1 MLRRIQH
8 VHFVG
13 IGGSGMS
20 GIAEVLLNLGY
31 TVSGSDLKRSATTAH
46 LAALGARILEGH
58 AGAHVAGAHVVV
70 VSTAVA
76 PDNPEVLEAR
86 HTGIPVIPRAEMLA
100 ELMRLKYSVAVAGS
114 HGKTTTTSMTAL
126 VLDRGGLD
134 PTVVVGGRVGVLG
147 SGARLGR
154 GEFLVA
160 EADESDRSFLKLSP
174 TIAVVTNIDREHL
187 DNYRGIEDIQDA
199 FVGFVN
205 KVPFYGSVVLC
216 LDDGPAQD
224 ILPRVERRVVTYG
237 LSPQAQV
244 SARDVEV
251 ARQESRFT
259 VVADHRVLGTVH
271 LAVPGAHNV
280 LNALAAV
287 AVGLDLG
294 VSFEH
299 IAAGLESFSG
309 VDRRFQIRGEAGG
322 VTVVDDYGHHPTEI
336 RATLETLR
344 RYADARRT
352 VVLFQPHRFTRTQA
366 LWDDFCRAFHLADV
380 LLVTDIYPA
389 SEKPIPGVTAEAL
402 VDALVE
408 KGHRQASYAGPLPSA
423 TQRLVSEA
431 RPDDVVL
438 TLGAGS
444 VWTAGEEVLRV
455 RRSAR

>member
-1 MLRRIQH
+1 MFRRIQH

-31 TVSGSDLKRSATTAH
+31 TVSGSDLKRSATTDH
-46 LAALGARILEGH
+46 LAALGARVLEGH
-58 AGAHVAGAHVVV
+58 DAQHIAGAHVVV
-70 VSTAVA
+70 VSTAVHA
-76 PDNPEVLEAR
+76 DNPEVLQAR

-100 ELMRLKYSVAVAGS
+100 ELMRLKYGVAVAGS

-174 TIAVVTNIDREHL
+174 TLAVVTNIDREHL
-187 DNYRGIEDIQDA
+187 DNYRGLEDIQNA
-199 FVGFVN
+199 FVSFVN
-205 KVPFYGSVVLC
+205 KVPFYGAVVLC

-244 SARDVEV
+244 SAREVEV
-251 ARQESRFT
+251 SPLDSRFT
-259 VVADHRVLGTVH
+259 VVADQTVLGRVH
-271 LAVPGAHNV
+271 LPVPGAHNV

-294 VSFEH
+294 VSFDQ
-299 IAAGLESFSG
+299 IAAGLGSFSG
-309 VDRRFQIRGEAGG
+309 VDRRFQIRGEAAGLA
-322 VTVVDDYGHHPTEI
+322 VVDDYGHHPTEI
-336 RATLETLR
+336 RATLDTLR
-344 RYADARRT
+344 RYAGSRRT

-366 LWDDFCRAFHLADV
+366 LWDEFCRAFHLADV

-389 SEKPIPGVTAEAL
+389 SESPIPGVTAEAL
-402 VDALVE
+402 VEALVE
-408 KGHRQASYAGPLPSA
+408 KGHRHASYAGALASA
-423 TQRLVSEA
+423 TQRLVAET

-444 VWTAGEEVLRV
+444 VWTAGEELLRA

>member
-1 MLRRIQH
+1 MFRRIQH

-31 TVSGSDLKRSATTAH
+31 TVSGSDLKRSATTEH
-46 LAALGARILEGH
+46 LANLGARVAEGH
-58 AGAHVAGAHVVV
+58 AAQHVVGAHVVV

-76 PDNPEVLEAR
+76 PDNPEVTQAR
-86 HTGIPVIPRAEMLA
+86 HAGIPVIPRAEMLA
-100 ELMRLKYSVAVAGS
+100 ELMRLKYGVAVAGS

-160 EADESDRSFLKLSP
+160 EADESDRSFLKLTP

-187 DNYRGIEDIQDA
+187 DNYRGLEDIQDA

-205 KVPFYGSVVLC
+205 KVPFYGTVVLC
-216 LDDGPAQD
+216 LDDGPVQD
-224 ILPRVERRVVTYG
+224 ILHRVERRVVTYG

-244 SARDVEV
+244 SARQVEV
-251 ARQESRFT
+251 APLDSRFT
-259 VVADHRVLGTVH
+259 VVADQAVLGDVH
-271 LAVPGAHNV
+271 LLVPGAHNV

-294 VSFEH
+294 VSFER
-299 IAAGLESFSG
+299 IASGLGSFSG
-309 VDRRFQIRGEAGG
+309 VDRRFQIRGEVDGL
-322 VTVVDDYGHHPTEI
+322 TVVDDYGHHPTEI

-344 RYADARRT
+344 RYAGTRRT

-366 LWDDFCRAFHLADV
+366 LWDEFCRAFNLADV

-389 SEKPIPGVTAEAL
+389 SESSIPGVTAEAL
-402 VDALVE
+402 VDALIE
-408 KGHRQASYAGPLPSA
+408 KGHRRASYAGPLTSA
-423 TQRLVSEA
+423 AQRLVSEA

-444 VWTAGEEVLRV
+444 VWTVGEELLRM